1 MKPTA
6 LHVPYR
12 VSQPRL
18 PIAINQLDDM
28 ESKGI
33 ISKVTV
39 PTDWCSGMVQVPK
52 EDPTQIRICADLT
65 KLNQAVK
72 RDTHPSS
79 SVESTLAK
87 ISGAKFTSTLDANSG
102 YYQIP
107 LEHDSRL
114 LTTFITPFGRY
125 CYNRVSSAQGCS
137 FILLA
142 SPYLSHLAL
151 HRIHLPGSE
160 NSKLPGGSILGGGAL
175 SWICGATAW

>member
-6 LHVPYR
+6 LHVPYE

-18 PIAINQLDDM
+18 PIVKKQLDDM

-87 ISGAKFTSTLDANSG
+87 ISGAKFNKSKSQGIWLAKK
-102 YYQIP
+102 
-107 LEHDSRL
+107 
-114 LTTFITPFGRY
+114 
-125 CYNRVSSAQGCS
+125 CYAGKNQMGC
-137 FILLA
+137 IWNDYKIKN
-142 SPYLSHLAL
+142 PTK
-151 HRIHLPGSE
+151 I
-160 NSKLPGGSILGGGAL
+160 K
-175 SWICGATAW
+175 T